1 MFILFNSSRQ
11 VNIKL
16 CWIFVM
22 GALPL
27 FGTLIY
33 LIFGT
38 CPYDKKTWKAAKE
51 YTKSYNRYE
60 DYEFT
65 KKEIIEI
72 LGYKVANDSA
82 YDLVSYLLLGL
93 PLILV
98 KQIQ

>member
-1 MFILFNSSRQ
+1 MNRLKIFFFGLLAFLFATFIGFVIFLLIGSMHEPEIFIIIIISVSAFNAIIMFILFNSSRQ

-38 CPYDKKTWKAAKE
+38 CPYDKKT
-51 YTKSYNRYE
+51 
-60 DYEFT
+60 
-65 KKEIIEI
+65 
-72 LGYKVANDSA
+72 
-82 YDLVSYLLLGL
+82 
-93 PLILV
+93 
-98 KQIQ
+98 